1 MNREIKFRV
10 WDKRL
15 GTWADSDDFGIA
27 CVCPRHDYE
36 GGQYMVSGPP
46 DGGLDCY
53 YPEEEDEYVEQQFT
67 GLKDK
72 NDKSIYEGDIIQLNN
87 GRKYSVVWDTFFFD
101 LKDYDDYTREN
112 QFSAFYHLLPEEME
126 IIGNIVENPEYL
138 NK

>member
-10 WDKRL
+10 WDYQEKSYNKYPY
-15 GTWADSDDFGIA
+15 WADIESGSVYRMGNCI
-27 CVCPRHDYE
+27 DYE
-36 GGQYMVSGPP
+36 
-46 DGGLDCY
+46 LTNFCI
-53 YPEEEDEYVEQQFT
+53 QQFT
-67 GLKDK
+67 GLMDK
-72 NDKSIYEGDIIQLNN
+72 NNKSIYEGDIIQLNN